1 MKERLFL
8 RWKLMFVAVA
18 LLLPI
23 PFVFRWAVPPARAV
37 TDDFQ
42 IGFLLLAVYSLWLLV
57 RRWKLLTWFER
68 LLVTLTI
75 PALLVEAIFADE
87 FHLLVSLPGVV
98 LGGLL
103 LLTMLRTPYVVKG
116 KAYRI
121 RDGRDFYESEA
132 MKATIDRTKGV
143 VFIQRRASS
152 ITAPI
157 GKLSVSRKR
166 DKSTLIYDYKEAD
179 EFIQSPVTDITGRV
193 QGTTKSVFKPTYGQ
207 AYRTDGGTVERFG
220 TSLVLKGRTM
230 TAVKTTDYGRSD
242 WFMRNVDVPGSDV
255 SFGLSDPD
263 DTRFARWVK
272 RHRKCFSEPK
282 YLKDIANA

>member
-18 LLLPI
+18 LLFQLPCLFRLII
-23 PFVFRWAVPPARAV
+23 PMTRAV
-37 TDDFQ
+37 GENYHFA
-42 IGFLLLAVYSLWLLV
+42 FVLLAVYSLWLLV

-68 LLVTLTI
+68 VLVTLTI
-75 PALLVEAIFADE
+75 PALLVEAIFVDE
-87 FHLLVSLPGVV
+87 FHLVVSLPGVV

-116 KAYRI
+116 KVYRI

-132 MKATIDRTKGV
+132 IKATIDRAKGV
-143 VFIQRRASS
+143 VFIQRKASS

-157 GKLSVSRKR
+157 SKLAVSRKR

-179 EFIQSPVTDITGRV
+179 QIITNPVTDMTGRV
-193 QGTTKSVFKPTYGQ
+193 QGTPTPVFNPTYGQ
-207 AYRTDGGTVERFG
+207 PHRLDGGTAERLG
-220 TSLVLKGRTM
+220 TSLLLKGRNM

-242 WFMRNVDVPGSDV
+242 WFMRNVDIPGSDV